1 MVPPEE
7 MTGRHMHLGKAAD
20 YIPEGAG
27 ITRRFLLLRV
37 AERFGL
43 DPAAVWAKSPGEQ
56 AELVVFE
63 RMREEQEGK
72 LAAAMIGVRL

>member
-7 MTGRHMHLGKAAD
+7 MTGRYGSKAQD

-63 RMREEQEGK
+63 RMRQEQEGK
-72 LAAAMIGVRL
+72 LAAAMMGVRL